1 MSIRNCILNLKI
13 FQNEH
18 NIKGRKWSLGDW
30 KAFEVST
37 KWFQF
42 NGNVYNI
49 KTKIHED
56 YRFLLISRKFHLI
69 LYILHFDH
77 KLKPDQL
84 NVKQGNKKL
93 NHVQLAHLNLS
104 PKSENLNQSTGRDQQ
119 PQN

>member
-1 MSIRNCILNLKI
+1 MIT
-13 FQNEH
+13 F
-18 NIKGRKWSLGDW
+18 
-30 KAFEVST
+30 
-37 KWFQF
+37 
-42 NGNVYNI
+42 
-49 KTKIHED
+49 
-56 YRFLLISRKFHLI
+56 FLLISRKFRLI
-69 LYILHFDH
+69 FYILHFDH

>member
-84 NVKQGNKKL
+84 NVKQENKTC
-93 NHVQLAHLNLS
+93 
-104 PKSENLNQSTGRDQQ
+104 STC
-119 PQN
+119 PFKFISKI